1 MQRFK
6 KLTATPPEWGPG
18 LLSDEELQN
27 EQCSDY
33 VIQQE
38 NNRRPA
44 NALAI
49 LTANLYLPDI
59 RTMVEM
65 VSLIKLFPQKV

>member
-1 MQRFK
+1 MQHFK
-6 KLTATPPEWGPG
+6 NLIETPPDWGPG

-27 EQCSDY
+27 EQCSEY
-33 VIQQE
+33 VIQEE

-49 LTANLYLPDI
+49 LTANLYFPDI
-59 RTMVEM
+59 GRMVTMVSS
-65 VSLIKLFPQKV
+65 VFFYIS